1 MSGGKVRIFLF
12 AVWYTLVLLFTHTM
26 SMYHLYFEK
35 ERMKR
40 NSINQNIEV
49 ECFTIP
55 SVSFLIFFFFP
66 VLYLMS
72 LEHLIL
78 FSFFFSFLVSCKG
91 LFEKAFKK
99 WNGCYTRNFSP
110 RIKSPKS
117 LGSSTDQFTHPFIKS
132 YDNRPLRMYKLLTKV
147 LGCEVS
153 DVALSNPRI
162 WENMAWVYCIEST
175 VYWGCT
181 IL

>member
-1 MSGGKVRIFLF
+1 MI
-12 AVWYTLVLLFTHTM
+12 HTCIIIHI
-26 SMYHLYFEK
+26 YNEYVPFILWKRKDEK
-35 ERMKR
+35 ELYKPKYRGRMFYYSLCILF
-40 NSINQNIEV
+40 N
-49 ECFTIP
+49 
-55 SVSFLIFFFFP
+55 FFFP

-91 LFEKAFKK
+91 LFEKAFQK
-99 WNGCYTRNFSP
+99 WNGCYPRNFSP

-117 LGSSTDQFTHPFIKS
+117 LGSSTDQFMHPFSKS
-132 YDNRPLRMYKLLTKV
+132 YDNSPLRMYKLLTKV